1 MRQRSFAVIATLVFT
16 SILFS
21 VQSAEA
27 QERELGIV
35 GKAAPS
41 WKVSSWHQLPDGK
54 KSLDVTDF
62 KGKVTYLYFF
72 QSWCPGCHARGFPT
86 LKELNT
92 QYKEDEAVSFAVIQ
106 TTFEGH
112 RTNTAAKL
120 APTAKKYSLKIPFG
134 QSEGTKGT
142 PDIMRQYRS
151 GGTPWIV
158 IIDKKGVVRYNDFH
172 ISVKDASKLIN
183 ALKLEKVPAAKAKT
197 TRTKTTT
204 RTKAKTTI
212 KAKK

>member
-1 MRQRSFAVIATLVFT
+1 MRQRSFAVIATLIFT

>member
-1 MRQRSFAVIATLVFT
+1 MRQRSFVVIATLVFT

-142 PDIMRQYRS
+142 PDIMRQSRS

>member
-1 MRQRSFAVIATLVFT
+1 MRQRSFAVIATLVFA